1 MPQVSTPSRRRPT
14 VPPLSQLDAPG
25 RGFDPTRPVPDRR
38 PDPAATE
45 AGTAN
50 ARRAQPST
58 LWNTPV
64 EQEEQVLA
72 AQRAVA
78 EERAAVARVV
88 LAERA
93 AKVAAARKPRLPRV
107 VASYALLG
115 GAAVLL
121 LARLWLVGTGALFGP
136 GVVRTLDL
144 AVALALALGL
154 ALGARPRQGY
164 VRLAVTLG
172 VPALVAAGATL
183 VQPATPT
190 STPAAA
196 CPAAPVRGG
205 GTTAVT
211 TAESTARSGPGRAY
225 ETSGRFPAGC
235 AVAVAGYCLGD
246 ATPAGNGW
254 MDGRWLLVQRRAGGP
269 TALVSRHLSGEP
281 DQPRF
286 LPASTAAL
294 TGPSLRALPAGD
306 CGDAPAPGPASLE
319 DVALPG
325 RPPLDP
331 NLAATV
337 GGAANV
343 GFAVWVAPDP
353 ATGRS
358 PLLRGDAYRQVPAGA
373 AGLGGRRSVRW
384 DYPTLVRDLDP
395 GRATQPVTVA
405 VLAIGCEAPA
415 APADAGTAGVTTYRI
430 EGRRLSPAQQRLR
443 GTEVGGMRDP
453 SLRGLDLERLAAA
466 ACAPP
471 A

>member
-1 MPQVSTPSRRRPT
+1 M
-14 VPPLSQLDAPG
+14 PPLSELDAPG
-25 RGFDPTRPVPDRR
+25 RGFDPTRPVPERR
-38 PDPAATE
+38 PDPAPAD
-45 AGTAN
+45 AGVVTA
-50 ARRAQPST
+50 RSTGRGAQPSS
-58 LWNTPV
+58 LWNMPP

-93 AKVAAARKPRLPRV
+93 AKVAAARKPKLPRI

-115 GAAVLL
+115 GAALVL

-136 GVVRTLDL
+136 GVVRTLDV
-144 AVALALALGL
+144 AVAVAVGLGL

-172 VPALVAAGATL
+172 VPALVVAGATL

-190 STPAAA
+190 SVPAAA

-205 GTTAVT
+205 GTTAIT
-211 TAESTARSGPGRAY
+211 TAESSARSGPGREY

-254 MDGRWLLVQRRAGGP
+254 VDGRWLLVQRRAGGP
-269 TALVSRHLSGEP
+269 TALVSRHVSGEP
-281 DQPRF
+281 DLPRF
-286 LPASTAAL
+286 LPAAAAAL
-294 TGPSLRALPAGD
+294 TGPSVPALPARQ
-306 CGDAPAPGPASLE
+306 CGDAPTPGPALLE

-353 ATGRS
+353 ATGKS
-358 PLLRGDAYRQVPAGA
+358 PLLRGEAYRQVPAGV
-373 AGLGGRRSVRW
+373 AGLGGRREVRW

-395 GRATQPVTVA
+395 GRKTLPVTVA

-430 EGRRLSPAQQRLR
+430 EGRRLSAAQQRLR
-443 GTEVGGMRDP
+443 GTEVGSMRDP

>member
-1 MPQVSTPSRRRPT
+1 MLQVSTPSRPRPT
-14 VPPLSQLDAPG
+14 VPPLSELDAPG
-25 RGFDPTRPVPDRR
+25 RGYDPTRPVPDRR
-38 PDPAATE
+38 PEPAAGD
-45 AGTAN
+45 A
-50 ARRAQPST
+50 ARRPGRAAPST
-58 LWNTPV
+58 LWNMPAG
-64 EQEEQVLA
+64 QEEQVLA
-72 AQRAVA
+72 AQRVVA
-78 EERAAVARVV
+78 EERAAVARAV

-93 AKVAAARKPRLPRV
+93 AKVAAARKPTPPRV
-107 VASYALLG
+107 LLSYVLLG
-115 GAAVLL
+115 GTALVLGS
-121 LARLWLVGTGALFGP
+121 RLWLVGTGALFGP
-136 GVVRTLDL
+136 GLVRTLDAAI
-144 AVALALALGL
+144 AVAFALGL
-154 ALGARPRQGY
+154 ALGVRPRQGY

-172 VPALVAAGATL
+172 VPALVLAGAML

-196 CPAAPVRGG
+196 CPAAPVRGA

-211 TAESTARSGPGRAY
+211 TAESAARSGPGREYA
-225 ETSGRFPAGC
+225 TSGRFPGGC

-246 ATPAGNGW
+246 STPAGNGW

-281 DQPRF
+281 DLPRF
-286 LPASTAAL
+286 LPAAAAAL
-294 TGPSLRALPAGD
+294 TGPSVPALPAAD
-306 CGDAPAPGPASLE
+306 CGDAPVPGPALLE

-337 GGAANV
+337 GGVANV

-353 ATGRS
+353 ATGKS
-358 PLLRGDAYRQVPAGA
+358 PLLRGAVYQQVPAGA
-373 AGLGGRRSVRW
+373 AGVGGRRQVRW

-415 APADAGTAGVTTYRI
+415 APAAAGTAGVTTYRI

-443 GTEVGGMRDP
+443 GTEFGGMRDP
-453 SLRGLDLERLAAA
+453 ALRGLDLGRLAAA
-466 ACAPP
+466 ACAP
-471 A
+471 AA